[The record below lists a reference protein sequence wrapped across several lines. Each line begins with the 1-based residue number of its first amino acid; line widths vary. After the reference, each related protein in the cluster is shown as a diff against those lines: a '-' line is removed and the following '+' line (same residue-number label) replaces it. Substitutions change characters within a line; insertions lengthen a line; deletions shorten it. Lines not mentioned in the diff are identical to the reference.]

1 MTKPRGK
8 KAAATLS
15 SSHPE
20 GGITAE
26 RTSEEVRVILW
37 KIASDPDQSGTARV
51 SACRILLADARER
64 GDGGE
69 ARHDADL
76 NKRAL
81 ALMRR
86 VAQVAN

>member
-15 SSHPE
+15 SPHGE
-20 GGITAE
+20 VCTTAE
-26 RTSEEVRVILW
+26 QTPDEVRAILW
-37 KIASDPDQSGTARV
+37 KIASDPQQSGTARV
-51 SACRILLADARER
+51 GACRILLADARER

-69 ARHDADL
+69 TRHEADL
-76 NKRAL
+76 NKRAI

-86 VAQVAN
+86 VTN